1 MTDPEKIPISGS
13 IEKMAPNG
21 NVKLTTQTVKLA
33 TQPDNPSFSSEDGTD
48 DTKPILKK
56 SKSVEEEK
64 NLKYSFM
71 SRRQKFTVA
80 SISIMKFTSS
90 LCYSVIAPFFPD
102 KASEVGASETETG
115 LVFGIYALTLFL
127 SAPIFGKFLPKL
139 GSRRMFLGGM
149 AVGGIATIAFGILDV
164 FETRGLFIGMSF
176 FIRIIE
182 ALGCSACITASYVII
197 VNEFPDAVATAS
209 GTVELFNGLGFIA
222 GPVVGG
228 ALYDAGGYML
238 PFILLGAIMLLF
250 ALLTYFL
257 LPIQEKDDSKIET
270 GSLLELLKVPA
281 ILITAMATCMG
292 AVALSY
298 MNPTLSI
305 HLAPFNLSRTVVGLF
320 FLLVALCYAASAPL
334 WGWVSDLKGVHGVAK
349 IIMTGGLFG
358 AALSYFL
365 VGPCPIFGVE
375 SKLWLIGVSLAL
387 LGFSLAAILVP
398 ILRAVLETTRMAGL
412 QDNMATYGMVSGLF
426 YSMYS
431 LGVFV
436 GPTVSGTLTDL
447 YGFGWATSING
458 LLMLVMSII
467 LCSFTVHTRRKH
479 RFAAEEESSDPTH
492 MGWVNLK
499 SVGSIQ
505 TKAVAAQH

>member
-1 MTDPEKIPISGS
+1 MP
-13 IEKMAPNG
+13 
-21 NVKLTTQTVKLA
+21 
-33 TQPDNPSFSSEDGTD
+33 PS
-48 DTKPILKK
+48 
-56 SKSVEEEK
+56 
-64 NLKYSFM
+64 
-71 SRRQKFTVA
+71 
-80 SISIMKFTSS
+80 
-90 LCYSVIAPFFPD
+90 
-102 KASEVGASETETG
+102 ASEVGASETETG

-375 SKLWLIGVSLAL
+375 SVVLAVSVCRHIFQGHLTFSSRFYIIFSKLWLIGVSLAL